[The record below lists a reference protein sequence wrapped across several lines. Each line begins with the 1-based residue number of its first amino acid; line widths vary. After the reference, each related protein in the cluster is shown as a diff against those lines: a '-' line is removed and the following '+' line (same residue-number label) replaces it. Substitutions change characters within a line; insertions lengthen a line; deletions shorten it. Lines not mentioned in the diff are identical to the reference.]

1 MRDGFA
7 PLSQAH
13 QDELTH
19 FSSLLHLFH
28 HRNKNQH
35 RRSIW
40 YRHFSIFHRQLTK
53 LLNLYAMATASPTT
67 HTERAKHKARLPEL
81 QTRITQT
88 LDFWQDVLVPKWAHA
103 FAQLIADGQFA
114 VLGMV
119 LTGMLAGVCGTLGVN
134 ARLEKAGVAIEEAEQ
149 AEMVKV
155 LQTFEREI
163 WDDEEVKHDAIVG
176 KVPGPASKKPTGN
189 DDDDFG
195 VRLERVPSDAVSA
208 LVPVTVRQSDGS
220 NVEQRAPVAS
230 LQSSQGHVKSMKSDS
245 PRPAIKSI
253 KKKRKRGDAIDD
265 LFGGL

>member
-1 MRDGFA
+1 MPNGFT
-7 PLSQAH
+7 PLSQT
-13 QDELTH
+13 QVDELAH

-40 YRHFSIFHRQLTK
+40 YRHFSIFHRQLNK
-53 LLNLYAMATASPTT
+53 LLSLLTTIAATPTT
-67 HTERAKHKARLPEL
+67 YTERAKHKARLPEL

-88 LDFWQDVLVPKWAHA
+88 LNFWQDALVPKWAHA
-103 FAQLIADGQFA
+103 FGQLIADGQFA

-119 LTGMLAGVCGTLGVN
+119 LTGVMAGVCGTLGIN
-134 ARLEKAGVAIEEAEQ
+134 ARLEKTGVAIEEAEQ

-155 LQTFEREI
+155 LRTFEWET
-163 WDDEEVKHDAIVG
+163 WEDEEPRHDAIVG
-176 KVPGPASKKPTGN
+176 KVPGPAAKKPTGN
-189 DDDDFG
+189 DDDDLG
-195 VRLERVPSDAVSA
+195 VPLERVPLDAVSA
-208 LVPVTVRQSDGS
+208 LVPVTVRQPDGS
-220 NVEQRAPVAS
+220 NVEHRAPVAS

>member
-1 MRDGFA
+1 MRDSFA
-7 PLSQAH
+7 PLSQA
-13 QDELTH
+13 QLAELTH

-114 VLGMV
+114 VLGMI
-119 LTGMLAGVCGTLGVN
+119 LTGMLAGVCGLLGVN

-155 LQTFEREI
+155 E
-163 WDDEEVKHDAIVG
+163 HDAIVG

-189 DDDDFG
+189 DDDDLG

-208 LVPVTVRQSDGS
+208 LEPVTVRQSDGS